1 MYIFIYINRQVTH
14 KLITCVLLSR
24 SQNLFLVTI
33 TMLRDIPI
41 NIEAP
46 DRDVL
51 LWHKLKHSANQLTLD
66 NKDLPVETCW
76 PHLTEQVFY
85 FVPSPPLACVYNLID
100 PKRRK
105 QTISKTT

>member
-1 MYIFIYINRQVTH
+1 MYKYINRQVTH

-46 DRDVL
+46 ERDVL
-51 LWHKLKHSANQLTLD
+51 LWHKLQQSANFGIQR
-66 NKDLPVETCW
+66 P
-76 PHLTEQVFY
+76 
-85 FVPSPPLACVYNLID
+85 
-100 PKRRK
+100 
-105 QTISKTT
+105 IS